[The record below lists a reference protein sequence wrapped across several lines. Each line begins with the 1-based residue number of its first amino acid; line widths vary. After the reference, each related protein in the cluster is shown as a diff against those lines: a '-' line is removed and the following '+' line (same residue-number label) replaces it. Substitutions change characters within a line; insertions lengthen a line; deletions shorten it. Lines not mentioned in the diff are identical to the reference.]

1 MLKDSTQSR
10 SIGSVLIATVTFGA
24 MFALPGGYKADDH
37 SFGGTPTPA
46 GMYAFHAFMIANTIA
61 FISSTIA
68 TLGFMFAGDAGISLA
83 RRKLHFSG
91 AMVSTQYSITALTI
105 AFALGVYTVLAPV
118 AQKTAILIC
127 VISPL
132 VVLYNISDF
141 WWYWFLFAR
150 PIQARKG
157 TFLMYTFLV
166 QVNLTT
172 VVQGLLIVIC
182 SSAAYGR
189 NNTISISIS
198 PAQAPARFT

>member
-1 MLKDSTQSR
+1 
-10 SIGSVLIATVTFGA
+10 
-24 MFALPGGYKADDH
+24 
-37 SFGGTPTPA
+37 
-46 GMYAFHAFMIANTIA
+46 MYAFHAFMIANTIA